1 MDELAVV
8 GDTLDQ
14 AVDSGQLVGYVCG
27 VRQGG
32 RSRVA
37 AGGRRSLGGSEM
49 AADTVFP
56 LSSNTKPLG
65 GVLAMALVERRILG
79 LDEPIARFLPELAQP
94 RVLAQPDGPLDETVP
109 AARPITLRH
118 LLTMTSGFGW
128 AAQNPALAEEMSRRE
143 VGPGPYAPP
152 LDPDTY
158 IHRLAELPLAG
169 QPGEGWWYHTSSDVL
184 GVLLARATGRSVA
197 ALLDEYV
204 LGPLDL
210 PDTGFTADPVRLP
223 TSYGA
228 GADGR
233 PEALDVVSRFTAEPV
248 FDSLACGLASTVAD
262 YLTFLDVLVDGGAVL
277 SPESAR
283 LLAADHLTGPQR
295 ELAHDVLGPGC
306 GYGFQ
311 VEVRPGGIVGWA
323 GGLGTIGY
331 VDRTNGRAAAVFTA
345 QSFEIPGTQEALDQ
359 VWRLLAG

>member
-1 MDELAVV
+1 MDGLAGI
-8 GDTLDQ
+8 GDTLDR
-14 AVDSGQLVGYVCG
+14 AVAGGRLVGYVCG

-37 AGGRRSLGGSEM
+37 AGGRRSLGGAEM

-65 GVLAMALVERRILG
+65 GVLATALVERGILG
-79 LDEPIARFLPELAQP
+79 LDDPIRRHLPELSEP
-94 RVLAQPDGPLDETVP
+94 RVLARPDAPLDVTVP
-109 AARPITLRH
+109 ATRPITLRH
-118 LLTMTSGFGW
+118 LLTMTAGFGW

-158 IHRLAELPLAG
+158 LRRLAELPLAG

-204 LGPLDL
+204 TGPLGVV
-210 PDTGFTADPVRLP
+210 DTGFTADPARLP

-233 PEALDVVSRFTAEPV
+233 PEALDVVGGFTAEPV
-248 FDSLACGLASTVAD
+248 FDSLACGVSSTVAD
-262 YLTFLDVLVDGGAVL
+262 YLTFLDVLVDGGPVL
-277 SPESAR
+277 SAESAR

-295 ELAHDVLGPGC
+295 ESAHDVLGPGC

-345 QSFEIPGTQEALDQ
+345 QSFEVPGTQEALDQ